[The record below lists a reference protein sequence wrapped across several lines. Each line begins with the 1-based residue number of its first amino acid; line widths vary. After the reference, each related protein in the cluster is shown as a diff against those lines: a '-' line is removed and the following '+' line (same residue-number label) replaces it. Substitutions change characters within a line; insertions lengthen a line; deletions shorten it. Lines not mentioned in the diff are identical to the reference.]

1 MPYPNPIHHGL
12 FWLVYPT
19 LYFAFRQTISIMPGK
34 VTHFQKDWL
43 KEKDENGHILSL
55 WCKQG
60 TVDAALCIFCN
71 KYVKHDNQALP
82 QLANPTCKRV
92 KT

>member
-1 MPYPNPIHHGL
+1 
-12 FWLVYPT
+12 
-19 LYFAFRQTISIMPGK
+19 MPGG

-60 TVDAALCIFCN
+60 TADAALCIFCN
-71 KYVKHDNQALP
+71 KYVTNMI
-82 QLANPTCKRV
+82 TRV
-92 KT
+92 FHS

>member
-1 MPYPNPIHHGL
+1 MPRG
-12 FWLVYPT
+12 
-19 LYFAFRQTISIMPGK
+19 

-43 KEKDENGHILSL
+43 KEKDEKDHILSL
-55 WCKQG
+55 WCRQG

-71 KYVKHDNQALP
+71 KISNKITSSSTV
-82 QLANPTCKRV
+82 NPTVKRG